1 MEKNLINLQALIDE
15 EEKDLTDYF
24 DDVKNN
30 VRNPNWDYQDYM
42 ESRIAAFKELLEFR
56 ANKESAKIAAK

>member
-15 EEKDLTDYF
+15 EEKDLADYF

-42 ESRIAAFKELLEFR
+42 ESRIAAFKELQTVR
-56 ANKESAKIAAK
+56 AEQRAQKSC